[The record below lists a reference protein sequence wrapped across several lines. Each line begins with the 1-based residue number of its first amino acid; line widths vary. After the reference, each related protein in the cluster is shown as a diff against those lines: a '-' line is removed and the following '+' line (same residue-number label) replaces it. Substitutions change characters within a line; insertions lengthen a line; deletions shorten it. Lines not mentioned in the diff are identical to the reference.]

1 MKGDR
6 AAALPTAQPA
16 AAVANPAS
24 FLWKIPGCSASTTDG
39 CIFSHGWV
47 PKTRKYLFLSRRWM
61 PQAYA
66 HKATGRRRPINACM
80 SFSRLDFG
88 PLQRSEVCR
97 AEATGRLFPAEK
109 KSLRIDWYFSSF
121 YAPNFQHP
129 PAGLRGNPWRE
140 NASEAGAERECAGRK
155 LTHRIS
161 TPPGSDR
168 AAELTSSNAQ
178 LEEQLA
184 GSRDPSS
191 RKRFLRRSI
200 KRPDGERFL
209 LCRLSPEL
217 RMTSAFYRWSPPT
230 AWPPHAPP
238 AVHRKVTNQERRL
251 LPSSIGAKL
260 RGSCSTRA
268 QPVSFPPPVTHA
280 DHDVSWPGGRVSQ
293 LVQGVERVRAD
304 GGSAVSAEEGEP
316 DAGPL
321 PAALSRALPGR
332 VHWAAG
338 AGGRGQQSR

>member
-1 MKGDR
+1 MHVWVFQGWIL
-6 AAALPTAQPA
+6 AH
-16 AAVANPAS
+16 
-24 FLWKIPGCSASTTDG
+24 CSG
-39 CIFSHGWV
+39 
-47 PKTRKYLFLSRRWM
+47 PKS
-61 PQAYA
+61 
-66 HKATGRRRPINACM
+66 
-80 SFSRLDFG
+80 
-88 PLQRSEVCR
+88 
-97 AEATGRLFPAEK
+97 AELKQQEGSSLLK
-109 KSLRIDWYFSSF
+109 KSHSGSTDISLHFTLLTFNILLQAWEGIPEEKMQVR
-121 YAPNFQHP
+121 
-129 PAGLRGNPWRE
+129 LE
-140 NASEAGAERECAGRK
+140 LSESVQEESW
-155 LTHRIS
+155 LIEYQP
-161 TPPGSDR
+161 PPGSDR

-184 GSRDPSS
+184 GSKDPSS

-217 RMTSAFYRWSPPT
+217 RMTSACYRWSPPT

-280 DHDVSWPGGRVSQ
+280 DHDVSWPGGRASQ

-321 PAALSRALPGR
+321 PAALSGALPGR